1 MVFVHFHGI
10 ITWTPWR
17 SHVTQML
24 VCALGLLRFVPVTT
38 RVAHKFATDRAYR
51 SFGAVFESLRYEG
64 EFGPQIARGVTEFL
78 SLLDVQHTT
87 IAFNSLQ
94 DEEGE
99 ARRRRLLEEGL
110 QRPPPLRRRRGQ
122 PAGHGLHLFEVLVFL
137 LSSSYYAMNGI
148 VAKMHQRCREPRGC
162 PLSRP
167 PRRGPR
173 RRPRKARAMETK
185 CALAAE
191 ARQACTT
198 GQFDASLAAL
208 ATLRGGLR
216 DAADIAW
223 VKENEA
229 AVRARAAACPGRDPA
244 RPEFFPRIANM
255 KWRVDVSISTSS
267 LDKIM
272 KPSVMVELSLSDGSI
287 KTFEMDVDQFQK
299 LRYDTARLLRQM
311 QEIERHPIMRIVD

>member
-1 MVFVHFHGI
+1 
-10 ITWTPWR
+10 
-17 SHVTQML
+17 
-24 VCALGLLRFVPVTT
+24 
-38 RVAHKFATDRAYR
+38 
-51 SFGAVFESLRYEG
+51 
-64 EFGPQIARGVTEFL
+64 
-78 SLLDVQHTT
+78 
-87 IAFNSLQ
+87 
-94 DEEGE
+94 
-99 ARRRRLLEEGL
+99 
-110 QRPPPLRRRRGQ
+110 
-122 PAGHGLHLFEVLVFL
+122 
-137 LSSSYYAMNGI
+137 
-148 VAKMHQRCREPRGC
+148 
-162 PLSRP
+162 
-167 PRRGPR
+167 
-173 RRPRKARAMETK
+173 MEKK

-229 AVRARAAACPGRDPA
+229 A
-244 RPEFFPRIANM
+244 
-255 KWRVDVSISTSS
+255 WRVDVSISTSS

>member
-1 MVFVHFHGI
+1 
-10 ITWTPWR
+10 
-17 SHVTQML
+17 
-24 VCALGLLRFVPVTT
+24 
-38 RVAHKFATDRAYR
+38 
-51 SFGAVFESLRYEG
+51 
-64 EFGPQIARGVTEFL
+64 
-78 SLLDVQHTT
+78 
-87 IAFNSLQ
+87 
-94 DEEGE
+94 
-99 ARRRRLLEEGL
+99 
-110 QRPPPLRRRRGQ
+110 
-122 PAGHGLHLFEVLVFL
+122 
-137 LSSSYYAMNGI
+137 
-148 VAKMHQRCREPRGC
+148 
-162 PLSRP
+162 
-167 PRRGPR
+167 
-173 RRPRKARAMETK
+173 MEKK

-191 ARQACTT
+191 ARQAGTT

>member
-1 MVFVHFHGI
+1 
-10 ITWTPWR
+10 
-17 SHVTQML
+17 
-24 VCALGLLRFVPVTT
+24 
-38 RVAHKFATDRAYR
+38 
-51 SFGAVFESLRYEG
+51 
-64 EFGPQIARGVTEFL
+64 
-78 SLLDVQHTT
+78 
-87 IAFNSLQ
+87 
-94 DEEGE
+94 
-99 ARRRRLLEEGL
+99 
-110 QRPPPLRRRRGQ
+110 
-122 PAGHGLHLFEVLVFL
+122 
-137 LSSSYYAMNGI
+137 
-148 VAKMHQRCREPRGC
+148 
-162 PLSRP
+162 
-167 PRRGPR
+167 
-173 RRPRKARAMETK
+173 METK

-255 KWRVDVSISTSS
+255 KGRVDVSISTSS